1 VKAERSLHGG
11 TDGEST
17 THVVAATRQWL
28 EKAVIGL
35 KLCPFAA
42 TPYATNRVRFCVSEA
57 RTQALLRQDLQR
69 ELLWLA
75 KADPLDC
82 ETTLLIHPWVL
93 QDFFDYNE
101 FLGEC
106 EDELVECALAD
117 ELQIASFHP
126 QYRFAGIAADDL
138 GNYTN
143 RSPYPMLHL
152 LRQSSVTRAVDGF
165 AGVHEIGSNN
175 IETLHRLGHER
186 WNQLWKADE

>member
-1 VKAERSLHGG
+1 MTGERSLHNG
-11 TDGEST
+11 TDVET
-17 THVVAATRQWL
+17 TAHVVASTRQWL

-42 TPYATNRVRFCVSEA
+42 APYATNRVRFCVSEG

-69 ELLWLA
+69 ELLSLA
-75 KADPLDC
+75 KADPLEC

-93 QDFFDYNE
+93 QEFSDYNE

-106 EDELVECALAD
+106 EDLLVECALAD
-117 ELQIASFHP
+117 DLQIASFHP
-126 QYRFAGIAADDL
+126 RYQFAGVDANDI

-152 LRQSSVTRAVDGF
+152 LRQSSVTIAVDGF
-165 AGVHEIGSNN
+165 AGIHEIGSKN
-175 IETLHRLGHER
+175 IETLHELGHER
-186 WNQLWKADE
+186 WKQLWEVAK